1 MTSTLSYRPSTSG
14 TTGGTTGG
22 TNSNIDR
29 QTSLS
34 SFPASRTPSNP
45 SMRNGAPTTTPPQPN
60 RGGSISSSGTLSTP
74 SSTKRATKPVEAVRK
89 TGRLKSQYPADSTER
104 HVEYI
109 LVASFHIG
117 RGPIMEHQY
126 PGAISG
132 DENMLAEL
140 MLPDQAHVR
149 KQDWTIFFLHKD
161 SGEEDEKE
169 DSEEGQAKERQASN
183 GTTDNIEAK
192 QQGAEGLSNPTG
204 SAKDQEEME
213 GGEGP
218 PLIYVLNL
226 VNTVQDTSAQRC
238 YRIPSY
244 FMDFV

>member
-1 MTSTLSYRPSTSG
+1 MASTLSYRPSTSG
-14 TTGGTTGG
+14 TTGSA
-22 TNSNIDR
+22 NNALDR

-34 SFPASRTPSNP
+34 SFPFSRTPSNP
-45 SMRNGAPTTTPPQPN
+45 SMRNGAPNVTPPQPG
-60 RGGSISSSGTLSTP
+60 RGGSISSSRTPSTP
-74 SSTKRATKPVEAVRK
+74 ASTKRTQPHSGATRR
-89 TGRLKSQYPADSTER
+89 TRRLKSQYPADSTER

-109 LVASFHIG
+109 LVASFHVD

-161 SGEEDEKE
+161 SSEEDDK
-169 DSEEGQAKERQASN
+169 EEGLDGSRKDGQTAN
-183 GTTDNIEAK
+183 GTA
-192 QQGAEGLSNPTG
+192 GGLEDDGRKKSDG
-204 SAKDQEEME
+204 DDADASKEQEEVE

-226 VNTVQDTSAQRC
+226 VNTKQDTSAKRSLLHSLR
-238 YRIPSY
+238 YY
-244 FMDFV
+244 GELV

>member
-1 MTSTLSYRPSTSG
+1 MASTLTYRPSTSG
-14 TTGGTTGG
+14 TTGSA
-22 TNSNIDR
+22 NNVLDR

-34 SFPASRTPSNP
+34 SFPSSRTPSNP
-45 SMRNGAPTTTPPQPN
+45 SMRNGAPAATPPQP
-60 RGGSISSSGTLSTP
+60 GCGDSISSSRTPSTP
-74 SSTKRATKPVEAVRK
+74 SSSKRAMKHSGNLRP
-89 TGRLKSQYPADSTER
+89 TGRLRSQYPADSTER

-109 LVASFHIG
+109 LVATFHID
-117 RGPIMEHQY
+117 RGPVMEHQY

-161 SGEEDEKE
+161 TGEEDDKE
-169 DSEEGQAKERQASN
+169 E
-183 GTTDNIEAK
+183 
-192 QQGAEGLSNPTG
+192 GAEGTSRDGQTADGTADERESEQRKTG
-204 SAKDQEEME
+204 GEDRFTADVSKDQEDIE

-226 VNTVQDTSAQRC
+226 VNTKQDTTAKRLLSL
-238 YRIPSY
+238 ILTELPKI
-244 FMDFV
+244 V

>member
-1 MTSTLSYRPSTSG
+1 MK
-14 TTGGTTGG
+14 
-22 TNSNIDR
+22 
-29 QTSLS
+29 
-34 SFPASRTPSNP
+34 RTKQQS
-45 SMRNGAPTTTPPQPN
+45 
-60 RGGSISSSGTLSTP
+60 
-74 SSTKRATKPVEAVRK
+74 EAARR

-109 LVASFHIG
+109 LVASFHVD
-117 RGPIMEHQY
+117 RGPVMEHQY

-161 SGEEDEKE
+161 TSEEDENDE
-169 DSEEGQAKERQASN
+169 GSEGEAKERRTKTSN
-183 GTTDNIEAK
+183 TDGVEGEAGRHAGEK
-192 QQGAEGLSNPTG
+192 
-204 SAKDQEEME
+204 SAATKDQEEIE

-226 VNTVQDTSAQRC
+226 VNTKQDTSAKRLHLRSSNAVRNLSLTFRLQRC
-238 YRIPSY
+238 CRQSNGHMYKALFSSY
-244 FMDFV
+244 L